1 MEDDNEEEGLS
12 YSELVH
18 AFDAEER
25 ARASIG
31 SSLKDLKGEMEELLS
46 RRFQVGKH
54 GRFVEPDDLATPQ
67 SPDERKQFVFRR
79 CLCGCG
85 ESRLCRAD
93 APDGNAQ
100 PVSTQWR
107 TSLAETGGSKPVRP
121 SAQRAICERLTR
133 KPPPRLSAA
142 TVETLEKQTTPSSES
157 HPGPLRQVDA
167 ERLKL
172 LARPRE
178 PPPPPEPPAP
188 PPREARRL
196 AQRSSSEPMLCRTP
210 ALPPLVEKA
219 TGVNGGIGGATG
231 AVLRP
236 PPKRATKL
244 RHSAD
249 VTLPGLSDLLR
260 SAETAALA
268 VGRGGLS
275 VVDAESDEET
285 PRLWKTGKVRSV
297 ASQKRYTEQR
307 LYKRPGAKPGSLAEL
322 EERLARLRAER
333 AEREGC

>member
-1 MEDDNEEEGLS
+1 MAKWPWVSSGPIWDRLCVDDRRVWCHLAA
-12 YSELVH
+12 L
-18 AFDAEER
+18 AR
-25 ARASIG
+25 ARA
-31 SSLKDLKGEMEELLS
+31 
-46 RRFQVGKH
+46 H
-54 GRFVEPDDLATPQ
+54 
-67 SPDERKQFVFRR
+67 RK
-79 CLCGCG
+79 
-85 ESRLCRAD
+85 
-93 APDGNAQ
+93 
-100 PVSTQWR
+100 
-107 TSLAETGGSKPVRP
+107 
-121 SAQRAICERLTR
+121 
-133 KPPPRLSAA
+133 
-142 TVETLEKQTTPSSES
+142 
-157 HPGPLRQVDA
+157 VDA

-275 VVDAESDEET
+275 VVDAESDED
-285 PRLWKTGKVRSV
+285 PR
-297 ASQKRYTEQR
+297 
-307 LYKRPGAKPGSLAEL
+307 
-322 EERLARLRAER
+322 ARLS
-333 AEREGC
+333 GGGD

>member
-1 MEDDNEEEGLS
+1 MWRRFDQVQSGSSRFNQTQGQQPVD
-12 YSELVH
+12 V
-18 AFDAEER
+18 AFR
-25 ARASIG
+25 GRHGFGRRPIGARAAVTRGRFRGDRVSTQCRSGIDAGTMSTSVIVSG
-31 SSLKDLKGEMEELLS
+31 SGKRWGDTWREHVFGKPGIQGSASVRAISAGAAGPGFEGEMEELLS

-157 HPGPLRQVDA
+157 HPGPLRQV
-167 ERLKL
+167 
-172 LARPRE
+172 
-178 PPPPPEPPAP
+178 
-188 PPREARRL
+188 
-196 AQRSSSEPMLCRTP
+196 
-210 ALPPLVEKA
+210 
-219 TGVNGGIGGATG
+219 G
-231 AVLRP
+231 
-236 PPKRATKL
+236 
-244 RHSAD
+244 
-249 VTLPGLSDLLR
+249 
-260 SAETAALA
+260 
-268 VGRGGLS
+268 
-275 VVDAESDEET
+275 
-285 PRLWKTGKVRSV
+285 W
-297 ASQKRYTEQR
+297 
-307 LYKRPGAKPGSLAEL
+307 
-322 EERLARLRAER
+322 
-333 AEREGC
+333 